1 MQAFAALIERLVLTP
16 QRNGK
21 LALLTRYITTTPDP
35 ERGWALAAIAGEL
48 EVGALRPAAVR
59 ALAETRVDAELLAL
73 SYDFV
78 GDLAET
84 ISLIWPARPGANR
97 CPDLTEVVEA
107 LQTAPKSHAPGL
119 LSHWLD
125 AATATERWALIKL
138 ITGGFRIGAGARL
151 IRTALAEVRGCE
163 VGEVEAAWVGQQPPY
178 TELLAW
184 IDARGD
190 RPAPIARAPFW
201 PVMLAHPLEAK
212 DIERLDIS
220 TFQFEW
226 KYDGARVQAV
236 SDQGERRLYTR
247 SGLDVSHAFPDLL
260 ALLPDDAT
268 LDGELL
274 VETPEGTL
282 GSFNDLQQ
290 RLNRKRPDKALIRRF
305 PARLLAYDLLAEGGN
320 DLRPLPLSH
329 RRARLE
335 RLVAAH
341 GQPRITL
348 GPVLSAS
355 DWDTAARLRDDAAPG
370 VEGLMLK
377 RADSPY
383 EMGRVRGAWYKWKRE
398 AMRADCVM
406 MYAQRGHGKRSG
418 LYSDFT
424 FGVWQDGPDGPTLV
438 PVGKAYSGF
447 TDAELRELDRFVRE
461 NTRERFGP
469 VRSVRAE
476 PDFGQVLEVAFEGL
490 ARSTRHRSGLA
501 MRFPRIARV
510 RTDKPPREADTLAM
524 LEALLS
530 PNAASDQPG

>member
-1 MQAFAALIERLVLTP
+1 MRAFATLLERLVLTP
-16 QRNGK
+16 QRTGK
-21 LALLTRYITTTPDP
+21 LGLLTRFVTTTPDP

-48 EVGALRPAAVR
+48 ELGALRPAAVR

-84 ISLIWPARPGANR
+84 ISLIWPVRPGANR

-107 LQTAPKSHAPGL
+107 LQAAPKAQAAGL
-119 LSHWLD
+119 LAGWLD

-151 IRTALAEVRGCE
+151 IRTALAEVRGCD
-163 VGEVEAAWVGQQPPY
+163 VGEVEAAWVGQRPPY

-184 IDARGD
+184 IDATGD
-190 RPAPIARAPFW
+190 KPAPIARAPFW
-201 PVMLAHPLEAK
+201 PVMLAHPLEARDLEK
-212 DIERLDIS
+212 LDI
-220 TFQFEW
+220 TAFQLEW

-236 SDQGERRLYTR
+236 SDRGERRLYTR
-247 SGLDVSHAFPDLL
+247 SGLDVSAAFPDLL
-260 ALLPDDAT
+260 ALLPEDAT

-274 VETPEGTL
+274 VETAAGGI

-290 RLNRKRPDKALIRRF
+290 RLNRKRPDKALMRRF
-305 PARLLAYDLLAEGGN
+305 PARLLAYDLLASGGE
-320 DLRPLPLSH
+320 DLRTLPLST
-329 RRARLE
+329 RRTWLE
-335 RLVAAH
+335 ALVTAH
-341 GQPRITL
+341 AQPRLTV
-348 GPVLSAS
+348 GPVLTVS
-355 DWDTAARLRDDAAPG
+355 DWAEAGALRDGAAPG

-377 RADSPY
+377 RADSAY

-424 FGVWQDGPDGPTLV
+424 FGVWADGPDGPALV

-490 ARSTRHRSGLA
+490 ARSSRHRSGLA

-510 RTDKPPREADTLAM
+510 RTDKPPREADTLAT
-524 LEALLS
+524 LEAMLG
-530 PNAASDQPG
+530 PTASDQPG